1 MLAVAIEKVQDER
14 VKGPKYVHNR
24 NANMQQKMSQM
35 ILETPRHPLIDI
47 KTLKTEKNIDK
58 KHKPNI
64 NLAIDKV
71 GIT

>member
-47 KTLKTEKNIDK
+47 KTLKNWKEDR
-58 KHKPNI
+58 
-64 NLAIDKV
+64 
-71 GIT
+71 